1 MKTSALKARITSF
14 SRRGAEGK
22 RCARPPH
29 RTASLVI
36 FICSLF
42 RYRRLFIARNRD
54 TRRENIALPMEGRR
68 RRERKGERKAK
79 RKEGKPFCF
88 FRFRHLG
95 EREFRYGSSRKKHNV
110 YCTTHCI
117 DVSKICVAVNCVKT
131 NVPILC
137 LSLSLSFEF
146 RCPRC

>member
-1 MKTSALKARITSF
+1 MR
-14 SRRGAEGK
+14 
-22 RCARPPH
+22 ARPPH
-29 RTASLVI
+29 RTASLFI

-54 TRRENIALPMEGRR
+54 TRRENIALPMEGGR

-79 RKEGKPFCF
+79 RKEGTPFCF
-88 FRFRHLG
+88 FRFRHLR
-95 EREFRYGSSRKKHNV
+95 EREFRYGPSRKKHNV